1 MNILKNFFHFIF
13 YSKFR
18 FFKPKNKKILIFD
31 EAGSGLVKKYFR
43 KEDIH
48 ILHTRKESLNLFVL
62 IKNFIKRK
70 FSSLDYFNSYIK
82 LVDPNII
89 ISVID
94 NSPIFYKLKKSGS
107 QKKILIAS
115 TVRTPVHD
123 FALFDLNKIETK
135 GNIDTSVD
143 VIFSLNDAIGKK
155 FQKLN
160 VKKVI
165 TIGSFKSNYF
175 NFDEKKSIEVLYIS
189 SWASLPANHKVTH
202 DVNFQEFNEHQI
214 KLVKNLSQYGKDHQ
228 VKITI
233 LGKMKN
239 NLVKN
244 EFNFYKSIFYNNEWE
259 FIESEKANSYQV
271 IDKSKV
277 VITLNST
284 LGYESFSRGN
294 KTLFFDIR
302 SVPQSL
308 NSLKFGWP
316 ITCIEKEG
324 PFWTRENSYYKCKN
338 ILNKLREMKET
349 EWRNI
354 HKKFQGLLMPRD
366 KDNSIFKK
374 HLSEFYNFQD

>member
-1 MNILKNFFHFIF
+1 MNIFKTFFHFIF

-18 FFKPKNKKILIFD
+18 FLKPKNKKILIFD
-31 EAGSGLVKKYFR
+31 EVGSGLVKKYFH

-48 ILHTRKESLNLFVL
+48 VLHTRKESLNLFVL

-94 NSPIFYKLKKSGS
+94 NSPIFYKLKKNGS

-123 FALFDLNKIETK
+123 FALFELNEIETK
-135 GNIDTSVD
+135 RNADTSVD

-165 TIGSFKSNYF
+165 TIGSFKSNHF

-214 KLVKNLSQYGKDHQ
+214 KLIKNLSQYGKDHQ

-233 LGKMKN
+233 LGKRKN

-294 KTLFFDIR
+294 KTLFFDVR

-316 ITCIEKEG
+316 ITGIEKEG
-324 PFWTRENSYYKCKN
+324 PFWTKENSYYKCKN
-338 ILNKLREMKET
+338 MLNKLREMNET

-354 HKKFQGLLMPRD
+354 HKKFQELLMPRD

-374 HLSEFYNFQD
+374 NLSEFYNFQD

>member
-1 MNILKNFFHFIF
+1 MNIFKTFFHFIF

-31 EAGSGLVKKYFR
+31 EVGSGLVKKYFH

-48 ILHTRKESLNLFVL
+48 VLHTRKESLNLFVL

-94 NSPIFYKLKKSGS
+94 NSPIFYKLKKNGS

-123 FALFDLNKIETK
+123 FALFELNKIETK
-135 GNIDTSVD
+135 RNTDTSVD

-165 TIGSFKSNYF
+165 TIGSFKSNHF

-233 LGKMKN
+233 LGKRKN
-239 NLVKN
+239 DLVKN

-294 KTLFFDIR
+294 KTLFFDVR

-316 ITCIEKEG
+316 ITGIEKEG
-324 PFWTRENSYYKCKN
+324 PFWTKENSYYKCKN
-338 ILNKLREMKET
+338 MLNKLREMNET

-354 HKKFQGLLMPRD
+354 HKKFQELLMPRD

-374 HLSEFYNFQD
+374 NLSEFYNFQD

>member
-1 MNILKNFFHFIF
+1 
-13 YSKFR
+13 
-18 FFKPKNKKILIFD
+18 
-31 EAGSGLVKKYFR
+31 
-43 KEDIH
+43 
-48 ILHTRKESLNLFVL
+48 L

-94 NSPIFYKLKKSGS
+94 NSPIFYKLKKNGS

-123 FALFDLNKIETK
+123 FALFELNEIETK
-135 GNIDTSVD
+135 RNADTSVD

-165 TIGSFKSNYF
+165 TIGSFKSNHF

-214 KLVKNLSQYGKDHQ
+214 KLIKNLSQYGKDHQ

-233 LGKMKN
+233 LGKRKN

-294 KTLFFDIR
+294 KTLFFDVR

-316 ITCIEKEG
+316 ITGIEKEG
-324 PFWTRENSYYKCKN
+324 PFWTKENSYYKCKN
-338 ILNKLREMKET
+338 MLNKLREMNET

-354 HKKFQGLLMPRD
+354 HKKFQELLMPRD

-374 HLSEFYNFQD
+374 NLSEFYNFQD

>member
-1 MNILKNFFHFIF
+1 MNIFKTFFHFIF

-31 EAGSGLVKKYFR
+31 EVGSGLVKKYFH

-48 ILHTRKESLNLFVL
+48 VLHTRKESLNLFVL

-94 NSPIFYKLKKSGS
+94 NSPIFYKLKKNGS

-123 FALFDLNKIETK
+123 FALFELNKIETK
-135 GNIDTSVD
+135 RNTDTSVD

-165 TIGSFKSNYF
+165 TIGSFKSNHF

-233 LGKMKN
+233 LGKRKN
-239 NLVKN
+239 DLVKN

-294 KTLFFDIR
+294 KTLFFDVR

-316 ITCIEKEG
+316 ITGIEKEG
-324 PFWTRENSYYKCKN
+324 PFWTKENSYYKCKN
-338 ILNKLREMKET
+338 MLNKLREMNET

-354 HKKFQGLLMPRD
+354 HKKFQELLMPRD
-366 KDNSIFKK
+366 KDNSIFIKN
-374 HLSEFYNFQD
+374 LSEFYNFQD

>member
-1 MNILKNFFHFIF
+1 MNIFKTFFHFIF

-18 FFKPKNKKILIFD
+18 FLKPKNKKILIFD
-31 EAGSGLVKKYFR
+31 EVGSGLVKKYFH

-48 ILHTRKESLNLFVL
+48 VLHTRKESLNLFVL

-94 NSPIFYKLKKSGS
+94 NSPIFYKLKKNGS

-123 FALFDLNKIETK
+123 FALFELNEIETK
-135 GNIDTSVD
+135 RNADTSVD

-214 KLVKNLSQYGKDHQ
+214 KLIKNLSQYGKDHQ

-233 LGKMKN
+233 LGKRKN

-294 KTLFFDIR
+294 KTLFFDVR
-302 SVPQSL
+302 SVPQRL
-308 NSLKFGWP
+308 NSLKVGWP
-316 ITCIEKEG
+316 ITGIEKEG
-324 PFWTRENSYYKCKN
+324 PFWTKENSYYKCKN
-338 ILNKLREMKET
+338 MLNKLREMNET

-354 HKKFQGLLMPRD
+354 HKKFQELLMPRD

-374 HLSEFYNFQD
+374 NLSEFYNFQD

>member
-1 MNILKNFFHFIF
+1 MTIFKTFFHFIF
-13 YSKFR
+13 YSKFK
-18 FFKPKNKKILIFD
+18 FFKPKKKKILIFD
-31 EAGSGLVKKYFR
+31 QAGTGLVKKYFS
-43 KEDIH
+43 KNDIH

-82 LVDPNII
+82 LVDPKII

-94 NSPIFYKLKKSGS
+94 NSPIFYKLKKNST

-115 TVRTPVHD
+115 TVRTPIHD

-135 GNIDTSVD
+135 RNNETSVD
-143 VIFSLNDAIGKK
+143 IIFSLNDAIGKK
-155 FQKLN
+155 FQKFN

-175 NFDEKKSIEVLYIS
+175 NFDEKKNIEVLYIS

-202 DVNFQEFNEHQI
+202 DVNFQEFNKHQI
-214 KLVKNLSQYGKDHQ
+214 KLIKNLSQYGKDHQ
-228 VKITI
+228 IKVTI

-239 NLVKN
+239 DLAKD
-244 EFNFYKSIFYNNEWE
+244 EFTFYKNIFYNNKWE

-271 IDKSKV
+271 VDRSKV

-294 KTLFFDIR
+294 RTLFFDVR
-302 SVPQSL
+302 STPQSL
-308 NSLKFGWP
+308 NPLKFGWP
-316 ITCIEKEG
+316 IRGIEKEG
-324 PFWTRENSYYKCKN
+324 PFWTKENSYYHCKN
-338 ILNKLREMKET
+338 MLNKLRKMNDT

-366 KDNSIFKK
+366 KNNSIFKK
-374 HLSEFYNFQD
+374 KLSEFYNFQD